1 MSSSSEMGQM
11 PSEPNLRAVRT
22 EWVAKLPVE
31 LAKAQGEFEPPKRTK
46 TARIPGKEGKAGYEY
61 SYADLA
67 DLVAAVQPA
76 LTKYG
81 IAWTQDALV
90 EFVGDRL
97 AVTVAT
103 RLYLGNEVLE
113 FGPLMLPVGQSTPQG
128 IGSAI
133 TYAKRYAL
141 SSALGVPS
149 EADDDGQAAGQA
161 GPQATSGAR
170 LVTQRQIAAMHA
182 AGSAKGVT
190 HEKLHEWVVQNYGVE
205 SVKQLTREQHAHVMD
220 KIAAL
225 PDKDSG
231 PEPDAPARSE
241 GASQTP
247 SDAAADHA
255 AGALATPADAESG
268 GTDQQAGEGA
278 PSSAA
283 GVGAPATKAEWAEI
297 EKLVGSRREV
307 VALYQE
313 FFDHPKSVKVSDVTG
328 DQLRLLAAAYAEKQ
342 APEAEGTS

>member
-1 MSSSSEMGQM
+1 MSSSTEMGQM
-11 PSEPNLRAVRT
+11 PSEPNLRAVRP
-22 EWVAKLPVE
+22 EWIAKLPVE

-46 TARIPGKEGKAGYEY
+46 TAMIRSDKGSYEY
-61 SYADLA
+61 KYADLA
-67 DLVAAVQPA
+67 DLVAAVQPS

-81 IAWTQDALV
+81 IAWTQNALV
-90 EFVGDRL
+90 EFLDGKLV
-97 AVTVAT
+97 VTVAT

-113 FGPLMLPVGQSTPQG
+113 FGPLMLPVGQGTPQG

-161 GPQATSGAR
+161 GPQATSAR

-190 HEKLHEWVVQNYGVE
+190 HEKLHEWVAQNYGVE
-205 SVKQLTREQHAHVMD
+205 SVKELTREQHAHIMD
-220 KIAAL
+220 KIAEL
-225 PDKDSG
+225 PDKPSDAQSD
-231 PEPDAPARSE
+231 DAPARSE
-241 GASQTP
+241 GTPEAP
-247 SDAAADHA
+247 SD
-255 AGALATPADAESG
+255 SQSS
-268 GTDQQAGEGA
+268 GTDQQAGEG
-278 PSSAA
+278 PLSPAA
-283 GVGAPATKAEWAEI
+283 GAPATKDEWAEI

-307 VALYQE
+307 VALYQD

-328 DQLRLLAAAYAEKQ
+328 EQLALLAAAYAEKQ